1 MRRVALALTAALAL
15 APASAPAHPH
25 EFVEAALTFRLDAEG
40 RLVEIGV
47 EWRYDPFTSML
58 ILSDLGLNP
67 AATDLP
73 PQDVAELQG
82 FDLDWIEGYNG
93 DLWPFLDDRPLELAP
108 PRAGSAEV
116 IAGQVVSRHSRA
128 LAEPVDP
135 RAGQVQVQVYDP
147 EYYVAYTIAVPPA
160 VEGGACRVRVYGPD
174 IEAAQATLEAALAE
188 AAVTGAEDLELEFPR
203 VGAHFADEV
212 QLDCGAD

>member
-1 MRRVALALTAALAL
+1 MRRAALTLAL
-15 APASAPAHPH
+15 AAGLVPAAAHAHPH
-25 EFVEAALTFRLDAEG
+25 EFVEAALTFRLDDRG
-40 RLVEIGV
+40 LLVEIGV

-73 PQDVAELQG
+73 PDEAAALQG

-93 DLWPFLDDRPLELAP
+93 DLWPWLDDRPLALGP
-108 PRAGSAEV
+108 PRGSPAEV
-116 IAGQVVSRHSRA
+116 IGGQVISRHSRA
-128 LAEPVDP
+128 LLEPVDP
-135 RAGQVQVQVYDP
+135 RAGQIRVLVYDP

-160 VEGGACRVRVYGPD
+160 VEGGTCRARVYGPD

-188 AAVTGAEDLELEFPR
+188 SAAAGAEDLELEFPM
-203 VGAHFADEV
+203 VGEHFADEV
-212 QLDCGAD
+212 QLDCGEG